1 MSYSHGPSSSSI
13 TLVLEPVFTVTNIQ
27 TTTFATLTAKANKK
41 LIFKQSFD
49 ISQPTNISVILPPTP
64 IALDYFFECF
74 VRTDLS
80 SNISGYKLL
89 RDGNEVPS
97 SLFMCTALSP
107 FSVPVHGWAY
117 PITHYITSIH
127 PSYHAFVK
135 RFDLYLPMQG
145 IIVHSKRRTRS
156 ASRRW
161 CFLLLS
167 MVLDSVFAFVP
178 SFDSGSWNGP
188 GSAAVNTSWVCSLS
202 HISLSLSLLP
212 SLLTSRYR

>member
-97 SLFMCTALSP
+97 S
-107 FSVPVHGWAY
+107 
-117 PITHYITSIH
+117 
-127 PSYHAFVK
+127 FV
-135 RFDLYLPMQG
+135 LHL
-145 IIVHSKRRTRS
+145 VHSLYPCTGGHI
-156 ASRRW
+156 
-161 CFLLLS
+161 LLHTTLP
-167 MVLDSVFAFVP
+167 P
-178 SFDSGSWNGP
+178 STHP
-188 GSAAVNTSWVCSLS
+188 TM
-202 HISLSLSLLP
+202 LL
-212 SLLTSRYR
+212 